1 MTLRIQNFY
10 NEKQHIFLNNLN
22 LEEIKLITHYYLN
35 EEFYWSFYTTKII
48 HLDKSYQLYSEPN
61 EECSIKNMFIK
72 DIISVKSFY
81 HDNSQKW
88 LQLVQNNWIKI

>member
-1 MTLRIQNFY
+1 MTLRIQNVNEIHNVFFY
-10 NEKQHIFLNNLN
+10 SLN
-22 LEEIKLITHYYLN
+22 LQEIRLITHYYLN

-61 EECSIKNMFIK
+61 DECPIKNMFIK